1 MRSLPSSLLAAFLL
15 LATLPAAAQAP
26 DAAALYAREC
36 AACHGADRFGG
47 AGPALLPESLSRLGR
62 EQAEKVIAEGRPA
75 TQMPAFGDR
84 LTPTQISALAAYLY
98 TPPAEIPRWGK
109 AEIEA
114 SRVVR
119 VTTAEL
125 PDRPRYEGDPLNLFV
140 LVESGDHHV
149 SIIDGDRFRRLAR
162 FESRYALHGGPK
174 FSPDGRFVHFL
185 SRDGWVTRYDLWS
198 LRIVAEVRAGINSR
212 NLAISGDGRVLAVAN
227 YLPTSLVLLDA
238 ETLAPLEVIPV
249 RDRWKK
255 TPSRVSAVYLA
266 PPRESFIVALKDL
279 PEIWEIPYGDPPPA
293 TFPGFVHSY
302 EKGMVEALPGRE
314 RFPIRRIELDRPL
327 DDFFFDPSY
336 RHLIGASRS
345 TGEAVVV
352 QLEVG
357 RPIKK
362 LPLAGMPHLGSGISW
377 LREGRRVMATPN
389 LKKAAISVIDMEN
402 WRPIREIPTLGPG
415 FFIRS
420 HENSPYAW
428 ADVFFGPNRDA
439 VHIIDKRSLEIVRT
453 LRPMPGKVSGHV
465 EFDRYGRY
473 ALLSIWDREGAVIV
487 YDARTLEEVTRIP
500 ASKPSGKYNVWNKIT
515 FSEGTSH

>member
-1 MRSLPSSLLAAFLL
+1 MWLLPSRLLAAFLL
-15 LATLPAAAQAP
+15 LAALPAAAQAP

-36 AACHGADRFGG
+36 AACHGADRLGG
-47 AGPALLPESLSRLGR
+47 AGPALLPESLRRLKPKR
-62 EQAEKVIAEGRPA
+62 TAKVIAEGRIA

-84 LTPTQISALAAYLY
+84 LGEDEIAALTRYLF
-98 TPPAEIPRWGK
+98 TSPAEPPRWGM
-109 AEIEA
+109 AEIAA
-114 SRVVR
+114 SRVVH
-119 VTTAEL
+119 VDPASL
-125 PDRPRYEGDPLNLFV
+125 PDRPQYDADPLNLFV

-149 SIIDGDRFRRLAR
+149 SILDGDRFVRLAR
-162 FESRYALHGGPK
+162 FKSRYALHGGPK
-174 FSPDGRFVHFL
+174 FSPDGRFVHFI

-198 LRIVAEVRAGINSR
+198 LQKVVEVRAGINSR
-212 NLAISGDGRVLAVAN
+212 NLAISHDGKVLAVAN
-227 YLPTSLVLLDA
+227 YLPNSLVLLDA
-238 ETLAPLEVIPV
+238 ETLAPLKVIPAL
-249 RDRWKK
+249 DMWKK
-255 TPSRVSAVYLA
+255 VGSRVSAVYQA
-266 PPRESFIVALKDL
+266 PPRQSFIVALKDL
-279 PEIWEIPYGDPPPA
+279 PEIWEIPYSDPPPA

-302 EKGMVEALPGRE
+302 EKGMVEALASHE
-314 RFPIRRIELDRPL
+314 RFPIRRIQLAQPL

-357 RPIKK
+357 RPINK

-377 LREGRRVMATPN
+377 EWQGRRVMATPN
-389 LKKAAISVIDMEN
+389 LNKAAISIIDMRD
-402 WRPIREIPTLGPG
+402 WSLIKEIPTLGPG

-453 LRPMPGKVSGHV
+453 LRPVPGKVSGHV

-487 YDARTLEEVTRIP
+487 YDAETLEEVARIP